1 MNAQARTPS
10 AAPLHPA
17 LWVAAISVTAF
28 SAVGIAALTGAFEHK
43 AAETPAPVA
52 AAAIQKA
59 PVVTPPATRVA
70 GEPESAPAPAVTVE
84 PAPVIQPPLAQ
95 SQVDKPQAAR
105 APTSEK
111 AVAKAAAPKK
121 VHVAEHSS
129 AVPQDGQAVKVAQ
142 QTYDPGI
149 DVTEAPPPPAHEPSV
164 SRPDNEYRVPPT
176 ACADCGVVEAVRP
189 VQAPGEASG
198 LGAAAGGVVGGL
210 LGNAVGKGTGN
221 TIATILGVAG
231 GAYAGHQIEKTQRKS
246 THYEVDVRMAGGE
259 RRTVTFDT
267 EPVWRAGDKVKVQN
281 GKLVAGN

>member
-1 MNAQARTPS
+1 MDARTRTPS

-43 AAETPAPVA
+43 TPETPAPISA
-52 AAAIQKA
+52 AA
-59 PVVTPPATRVA
+59 VH
-70 GEPESAPAPAVTVE
+70 EAPAVTPPVAGAAAEPAQAAAPEPAAVVE
-84 PAPVIQPPLAQ
+84 PAPVVQPPAA
-95 SQVDKPQAAR
+95 KTHTAR
-105 APTSEK
+105 AT
-111 AVAKAAAPKK
+111 AKVTAPKK
-121 VHVAEHSS
+121 AHVAEQAA

-149 DVTEAPPPPAHEPSV
+149 DVTAAPPPPAHEPSV
-164 SRPDNEYRVPPT
+164 SRPDNEYRVPPS

-221 TIATILGVAG
+221 TIATIVGVAG

-246 THYEVDVRMAGGE
+246 THYEVNVRMSGGE
-259 RRTVTFDT
+259 RRTVTLDT

-281 GKLVAGN
+281 GKLTAGS

>member
-52 AAAIQKA
+52 AAAIQEA
-59 PVVTPPATRVA
+59 PVVAPPVA
-70 GEPESAPAPAVTVE
+70 RAAAEAEPAPAPATVVE
-84 PAPVIQPPLAQ
+84 PAPV
-95 SQVDKPQAAR
+95 VQATVTKSHPAR
-105 APTSEK
+105 T
-111 AVAKAAAPKK
+111 VAKVAAPKK
-121 VHVAEHSS
+121 EHVAEH
-129 AVPQDGQAVKVAQ
+129 AAVVPQDGQAVKVAQ

-149 DVTEAPPPPAHEPSV
+149 DVTAAPPPPAHEPSV

-281 GKLVAGN
+281 GKLTAGN

>member
-1 MNAQARTPS
+1 MNAQTRTPS

-28 SAVGIAALTGAFEHK
+28 SAVGVAALTGAFEHK
-43 AAETPAPVA
+43 APETPAPISA
-52 AAAIQKA
+52 AAVQEA
-59 PVVTPPATRVA
+59 PAVTPPVA
-70 GEPESAPAPAVTVE
+70 RAAAEPEPSPAATAAAVPAAAVEPAPAVQ
-84 PAPVIQPPLAQ
+84 PAAA
-95 SQVDKPQAAR
+95 KPHTAR
-105 APTSEK
+105 
-111 AVAKAAAPKK
+111 AVAKIAAPKK
-121 VHVAEHSS
+121 EHVAEHT
-129 AVPQDGQAVKVAQ
+129 AVVPQDGQAVKVAQ

-149 DVTEAPPPPAHEPSV
+149 DVTPAPPAHEPAV
-164 SRPDNEYRVPPT
+164 SRPDNEYRVPPP

-221 TIATILGVAG
+221 TIATIIGVAG

-246 THYEVDVRMAGGE
+246 THYEVDVRMSDGE

-281 GKLVAGN
+281 GKLSAGN

>member
-28 SAVGIAALTGAFEHK
+28 SAVGIAALTGAFERK
-43 AAETPAPVA
+43 APETPAPISA
-52 AAAIQKA
+52 AAVQETPA
-59 PVVTPPATRVA
+59 VTPPVA
-70 GEPESAPAPAVTVE
+70 RAVAEPEPAQAATPEPAAVVE
-84 PAPVIQPPLAQ
+84 PVPVVQPP
-95 SQVDKPQAAR
+95 AAKTHTAR
-105 APTSEK
+105 
-111 AVAKAAAPKK
+111 AVAKVAAPKK
-121 VHVAEHSS
+121 VPVAEHT
-129 AVPQDGQAVKVAQ
+129 AVIPQDGQAVKVAQ

-149 DVTEAPPPPAHEPSV
+149 DVTSAPPPPHEPAV
-164 SRPDNEYRVPPT
+164 SRPDNEYRVPPP

-198 LGAAAGGVVGGL
+198 MGAAAGGVVGGL

-221 TIATILGVAG
+221 TIATIIGVAG

-246 THYEVDVRMAGGE
+246 THYEVDVRMSGGE
-259 RRTVTFDT
+259 RRTVTLDT

-281 GKLVAGN
+281 GKLTAGN

>member
-52 AAAIQKA
+52 ATAIQEA
-59 PVVTPPATRVA
+59 PVVAPPVA
-70 GEPESAPAPAVTVE
+70 KAAAETEPAPAPAAAVE
-84 PAPVIQPPLAQ
+84 PAPVT
-95 SQVDKPQAAR
+95 KPHPAR
-105 APTSEK
+105 T
-111 AVAKAAAPKK
+111 VAKVAAPKK
-121 VHVAEHSS
+121 EPVAEH
-129 AVPQDGQAVKVAQ
+129 AAVVPQDGQAVKVAQ

-149 DVTEAPPPPAHEPSV
+149 DVTAAPPPPAHEPSV

-281 GKLVAGN
+281 GKLTAGN

>member
-52 AAAIQKA
+52 ATAIQEA
-59 PVVTPPATRVA
+59 PVVAPPVA
-70 GEPESAPAPAVTVE
+70 KAAAETEPAPAPAAAVE
-84 PAPVIQPPLAQ
+84 PAPVVQAP
-95 SQVDKPQAAR
+95 VTKPHPAR
-105 APTSEK
+105 T
-111 AVAKAAAPKK
+111 VAKVAAPKK
-121 VHVAEHSS
+121 EPVAEH
-129 AVPQDGQAVKVAQ
+129 AAVVPQDGQAVKVAQ

-149 DVTEAPPPPAHEPSV
+149 DVTAAPPPPAHEPSV

-281 GKLVAGN
+281 GKLTAGN